1 MNKLRADSTWNELT
15 PEQREKLD
23 EWLFEEE
30 VSYQEARARAQREW
44 GIESSISSVGR
55 YYRRGRNARMLEE
68 MAETQQAVK
77 ALNGTGLNMK
87 TLRSSALKVIGKRLF
102 EKAIDGCD
110 VKELAVLGRLMSEGE
125 KREIQHARLALARER
140 FEYSAAEAALAQLP
154 YVEQMTEEEVKAE
167 EARLLAIKHRLF
179 GKDLP
184 E

>member
-1 MNKLRADSTWNELT
+1 MNKLRAESTWNELT
-15 PEQREKLD
+15 LEQREKLD

-110 VKELAVLGRLMSEGE
+110 VKELAVVGRLMLGG
-125 KREIQHARLALARER
+125 
-140 FEYSAAEAALAQLP
+140 
-154 YVEQMTEEEVKAE
+154 
-167 EARLLAIKHRLF
+167 
-179 GKDLP
+179 GKGGSQRGGRGP
-184 E
+184 GGGGVWF

>member
-30 VSYQEARARAQREW
+30 VSYQEARERAQREW

-68 MAETQQAVK
+68 MAETQATAK

-102 EKAIDGCD
+102 GKAMDGCD
-110 VKELAVLGRLMSEGE
+110 VKELAVVGRLLSEGG
-125 KREIQHARLALARER
+125 KPQIQPGRPGPARER
-140 FEYSAAEAALAQLP
+140 
-154 YVEQMTEEEVKAE
+154 VW
-167 EARLLAIKHRLF
+167 
-179 GKDLP
+179 
-184 E
+184 

>member
-1 MNKLRADSTWNELT
+1 MSKLRTDSTWNGLT

-30 VSYQEARARAQREW
+30 VSYREARERAQREW

-55 YYRRGRNARMLEE
+55 YYRRGRNARMLAE
-68 MAETQQAVK
+68 MAETQQAAK
-77 ALNGTGLNMK
+77 ALDGTGLNMK

-102 EKAIDGCD
+102 EKAMDGCD

-140 FEYSAAEAALAQLP
+140 FEFSAAGAALGQVP
-154 YVEQMTEEEVKAE
+154 YVGEMTGEEGKSEETGLPGVK
-167 EARLLAIKHRLF
+167 K
-179 GKDLP
+179 P
-184 E
+184 PVW

>member
-1 MNKLRADSTWNELT
+1 MNKLRADSTWNGLT

-30 VSYQEARARAQREW
+30 VGYREVRERAQKEW

-68 MAETQQAVK
+68 MAETQQAAK

-110 VKELAVLGRLMSEGE
+110 VKALAVLGRLMSEGE
-125 KREIQHARLALARER
+125 KREIQRARLALARER
-140 FEYSAAEAALAQLP
+140 FEFSAAEAALAELP
-154 YVEQMTEEEVKAE
+154 HVEEMTEEEVRLE
-167 EARLLAIKHRLF
+167 NARIEAIKRRLF
-179 GKDLP
+179 GTNLP

>member
-15 PEQREKLD
+15 SEQREKLD

-30 VSYQEARARAQREW
+30 VSYQEARERAQREW
-44 GIESSISSVGR
+44 GIESSIASVGR

-68 MAETQQAVK
+68 MAETQATAK

-102 EKAIDGCD
+102 EKAMDGCD
-110 VKELAVLGRLMSEGE
+110 VKELAALGRLVSEGE
-125 KREIQHARLALARER
+125 KREIQRARLALERER
-140 FEYSAAEAALAQLP
+140 FEFSAAEAALAELP
-154 YVEQMTEEEVKAE
+154 HVEEMTEEEVKLE
-167 EARLLAIKHRLF
+167 NARIEAIKRRLF
-179 GKDLP
+179 GTDLP